1 MEYEVFF
8 VREQKKIRVPE
19 GVSLLEAQRMAGL
32 QPDAPC
38 GGQGKCGKCLVD
50 LIGYPERKEVK
61 ACQYSVTSDLQVE
74 TREKF
79 HTHAILTEGFQRD
92 IPLEPVIRAGFVKF
106 RKLKL
111 GEALSQWER
120 ILEAL
125 EKGFGESMEDLQ
137 PDLELCSSLY
147 DRLRKNDTWF
157 VVLGDRKILSM
168 TEERVPVYAAAV
180 DIGTTSVVGYLLDVT
195 TGETLASESCINP
208 QAQYGADV
216 IMRSDYAMTHGME
229 CLSACIRSCL
239 GEILQALAE
248 KQRIQTE
255 NIYGVS
261 AVGNTCMHHLLLNI
275 SPGSL
280 SHAPYNPAIRQPLTL
295 SARDC
300 DLPIHEKGQL
310 MLLPNIAGFVGAD
323 TMGCLLSV
331 RPDQSPE
338 MTLMIDIGTNGEMV
352 LGNDK
357 KLVTCSTAAGPA
369 FEGAKIECGMRG
381 AAGAVDHVSYENGA
395 FSYTTVGGEKAIGI
409 CGSGLIDLTA
419 ALLQAGYID
428 ESGYLDLP
436 DGSSRF
442 ILVPEAESGMGKPIY
457 LSQKDI
463 REVQLAKA
471 AIAAG
476 ILLLCANLKIT
487 LEDIDRV
494 YIAGAFGNYMDADS
508 ACIIGLIPRV
518 LRQKIRP
525 IGNAAGEGAKIAI
538 LSRKEWRES
547 RSLSEN
553 VSFIELAA
561 SPEFQDCFVDQL
573 EFGGEDNS

>member
-32 QPDAPC
+32 RPDAPC
-38 GGQGKCGKCLVD
+38 GGQGKCGKCLVN
-50 LIGYPERKEVK
+50 LLKENGREEVK
-61 ACQYSVTSDLQVE
+61 ACQTTVSSDLRVE
-74 TREKF
+74 TREKAG
-79 HTHAILTEGFQRD
+79 THAILTGGFQRKL
-92 IPLEPVIRAGFVKF
+92 PLDPVIRTGFVKF

-125 EKGFGESMEDLQ
+125 EETFGESMQDLQ
-137 PDLELCSSLY
+137 PDLQLCGDLY
-147 DRLRKNDTWF
+147 DMLRKTDTWY
-157 VVLGDRKILSM
+157 VVLGDGKILSM
-168 TEERVPVYAAAV
+168 TEEKVPVYGAAV
-180 DIGTTSVVGYLLDVT
+180 DIGTTSVVGYLLDMA
-195 TGETLASESCINP
+195 TGKALAAESRINP

-216 IMRSDYAMTHGME
+216 IMRSDYALQHGVE
-229 CLSACIRSCL
+229 SLSSCIRSCL
-239 GEILQALAE
+239 AEILHALAD
-248 KQRIQTE
+248 RNGIRTE
-255 NIYGVS
+255 DIYGIC

-280 SHAPYNPAIRQPLTL
+280 SHAPYNPVIRQKLTL
-295 SARDC
+295 SARAYG
-300 DLPIHEKGQL
+300 LPISEKGQL
-310 MLLPNIAGFVGAD
+310 ILLPNIAGFVGAD

-338 MTLMIDIGTNGEMV
+338 ITLMIDIGTNGEMV
-352 LGNDK
+352 LGSQK
-357 KLVTCSTAAGPA
+357 ALVTCSTAAGPA

-381 AAGAVDHVSYENGA
+381 AAGAVDHVSYENGS
-395 FSYTTVGGEKAIGI
+395 FSFTTVGGEKAVGL

-436 DGSSRF
+436 DGSDRF
-442 ILVPEAESGMGKPIY
+442 ILVAAEDSGNGKPVY

-476 ILLLCANLKIT
+476 VTLLCEHLHIT
-487 LEDIDRV
+487 LEEIRKV
-494 YIAGAFGNYMDADS
+494 YIAGAFGNYMDAAS
-508 ACIIGLIPRV
+508 ACAIGLIPGI
-518 LRQKIRP
+518 LREKIVP
-525 IGNAAGEGAKIAI
+525 IGNAAGEGAKIAL
-538 LSRKEWRES
+538 LSRKELQDS
-547 RSLSEN
+547 QNLSQKI
-553 VSFIELAA
+553 SFLELAA
-561 SPEFQDCFVDQL
+561 SPKFQDCFVDQL
-573 EFGGEDNS
+573 EFGSEGD